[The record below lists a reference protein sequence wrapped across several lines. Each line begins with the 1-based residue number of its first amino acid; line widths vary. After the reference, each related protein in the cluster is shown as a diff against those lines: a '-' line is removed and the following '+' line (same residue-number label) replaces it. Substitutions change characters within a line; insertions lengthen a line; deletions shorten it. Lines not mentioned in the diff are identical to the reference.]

1 MTIALPIAAA
11 IIRDITERRI
21 AEAGDPRPR
30 AERRRNRR
38 RGAEPAPPPAKD

>member
-30 AERRRNRR
+30 AERYRTRNVPWASSR
-38 RGAEPAPPPAKD
+38 P